1 MATDSSRKYSKETL
15 REFKLRLNRNTQPD
29 MIKWLEQQP
38 NKRAYICNLIAEDMK
53 KNNPG

>member
-1 MATDSSRKYSKETL
+1 MATDSFRKYSKETL
-15 REFKLRLNRNTQPD
+15 REFTLRLNRNTQPD
-29 MIKWLEQQP
+29 MIEWLEQQP